1 MSATEGAGRFAVAPR
16 EEQIVSPRKHGSEI
30 YSGIHVVLEMVVTKK
45 LENRAGT
52 LKPVRLDTVNCP
64 MNARPQIRVQK
75 APRQQSRG
83 GNIDRRKRAQG
94 EPPHGQQDVSGA
106 RQH

>member
-1 MSATEGAGRFAVAPR
+1 MSATGGTGRFAVAPR

-30 YSGIHVVLEMVVTKK
+30 YSGIHVVLKMVVTKK

-64 MNARPQIRVQK
+64 MNARPQIREQK
-75 APRQQSRG
+75 APSQQSRG
-83 GNIDRRKRAQG
+83 GNDRRRKRTHG
-94 EPPHGQQDVSGA
+94 VPPHGQ
-106 RQH
+106 